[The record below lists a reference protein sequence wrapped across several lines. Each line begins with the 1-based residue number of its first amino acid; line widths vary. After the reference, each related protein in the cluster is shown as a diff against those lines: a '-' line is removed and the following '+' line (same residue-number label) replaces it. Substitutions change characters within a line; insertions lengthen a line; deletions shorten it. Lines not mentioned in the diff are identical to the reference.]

1 MEQVQQMEQVK
12 QPAVLRIVAKA
23 VSYVFHPLFIP
34 TYVFYFLMRQVP
46 YEFAGITDWQLKMRL
61 FSIFWLTAFFPAF
74 AVFLLWRLKFSES
87 IFLRTQKERIIPY
100 IITMFFYWWMY
111 YLSRNFADQPQVLKF
126 FYLGIFI
133 ASAVG
138 LILNNYLKISL
149 HGIGVGGAWMAII
162 LFSIQYQ
169 LVFGVSIA
177 AVTLIAGIVCTSR
190 LIVSDHTTKEVYS
203 GFLVGAI
210 CQWIAWYFIM

>member
-1 MEQVQQMEQVK
+1 MMETTIETTK
-12 QPAVLRIVAKA
+12 HSPFLTIPAKVI
-23 VSYVFHPLFIP
+23 SYVFHPLFIP
-34 TYVFYFLMRQVP
+34 TYIFIFLMKEVP
-46 YEFAGITDWQLKMRL
+46 YEFSGITDFKLQQRL

-87 IFLRTQKERIIPY
+87 IFLRTQKERIVPY

-149 HGIGVGGAWMAII
+149 RGIGVGGAWMAII

-169 LVFGVSIA
+169 LVF
-177 AVTLIAGIVCTSR
+177 
-190 LIVSDHTTKEVYS
+190 
-203 GFLVGAI
+203 
-210 CQWIAWYFIM
+210 